1 MENAL
6 SGNTTSSRLRNLNT
20 AFNSNI
26 DDAAAITNALS
37 NKTTKQAITSTLK
50 DVGNDILH
58 GVKAEWTEGVEEA
71 INYIA
76 SQDGLYNGKK
86 YLIKI
91 FLNKLLKIIFK
102 TQCYGNKHFG
112 VLLVVL
118 LLVVL

>member
-50 DVGNDILH
+50 DVGDDIFMVL
-58 GVKAEWTEGVEEA
+58 E
-71 INYIA
+71 
-76 SQDGLYNGKK
+76 LNGQKELK
-86 YLIKI
+86 
-91 FLNKLLKIIFK
+91 KLLII
-102 TQCYGNKHFG
+102 
-112 VLLVVL
+112 
-118 LLVVL
+118 

>member
-58 GVKAEWTEGVEEA
+58 GVRAEWTEGVEEA

-102 TQCYGNKHFG
+102 TQCCGNKHFG
-112 VLLVVL
+112 VLLVAL

>member
-50 DVGNDILH
+50 M
-58 GVKAEWTEGVEEA
+58 
-71 INYIA
+71 
-76 SQDGLYNGKK
+76 
-86 YLIKI
+86 
-91 FLNKLLKIIFK
+91 
-102 TQCYGNKHFG
+102 
-112 VLLVVL
+112 
-118 LLVVL
+118 